1 MLHITPLS
9 AFNDN
14 YIWAFQSQQNSGAH
28 NSGVYVVDPGDA
40 QVVID
45 YLHQTEQTLLGILI
59 THHHH
64 DHTGGIEQLIR
75 QFGDHIAVYG
85 PQCENII
92 GVNHPIATS
101 GNITLANTDVNAKV
115 IQLPGHTLGHI
126 AYLIEDVLF
135 CGDTLFSAGCG
146 RLFEGSAEQMY
157 QSLSQLS
164 QLPDDTKVCCA
175 HEYTLANLAFA
186 NKVEPNNAALIDYT
200 KKAHA
205 LRGQNNPTLP
215 SSIGQEK
222 AINPFLRSD
231 SEEIWQSLSIQFQ
244 QPIDNPL
251 QSFSL
256 LRQWKDNF

>member
-1 MLHITPLS
+1 MLHITPLP

-14 YIWAFQSQQNSGAH
+14 YIWVFQSQQ

-45 YLHQTEQTLLGILI
+45 YLIQTGLPLLGILI

-64 DHTGGIEQLIR
+64 DHTGGIEQLTNR
-75 QFGDHIAVYG
+75 FGEHIAVYG
-85 PQCENII
+85 PQSENIS
-92 GVNHPIATS
+92 GVNHPIAKG
-101 GNITLANTDVNAKV
+101 GNIPLVNAGVNAKV
-115 IQLPGHTLGHI
+115 IQLAGHTLGHI

-135 CGDTLFSAGCG
+135 CGDTLFSGGCG

-157 QSLSQLS
+157 QSLGQLS
-164 QLPDDTKVCCA
+164 QLPDQTKVCCA

-186 NKVEPNNAALIDYT
+186 NTVEPNNAALIDYT
-200 KKAHA
+200 QKAHA
-205 LRGQNNPTLP
+205 LRAENIPTLP
-215 SSIGQEK
+215 STIGQEK

-231 SEEIWQSLSIQFQ
+231 SEEIKQSLSIQFQ

>member
-14 YIWAFQSQQNSGAH
+14 YIWVFQSQQ
-28 NSGVYVVDPGDA
+28 NSGVYVVDPGDG

-45 YLHQTEQTLLGILI
+45 YLNQTEQPLLGILI

-64 DHTGGIEQLIR
+64 DHTGGIEQLIC
-75 QFGDHIAVYG
+75 QFGEHIAVYG
-85 PQCENII
+85 PQSENII

-101 GNITLANTDVNAKV
+101 GDITLTNAGVNAKI

-157 QSLSQLS
+157 QSLSELS
-164 QLPDDTKVCCA
+164 QLPDNTKVCCA

-186 NKVEPNNAALIDYT
+186 NTVEPNNATLIDYT
-200 KKAHA
+200 QKAHA
-205 LRGQNNPTLP
+205 LRAQSKPTLP

>member
-1 MLHITPLS
+1 MLHITPLA

-14 YIWAFQSQQNSGAH
+14 YIWVFQSQQNTGAESSGI
-28 NSGVYVVDPGDA
+28 YVVDPGDG

-45 YLHQTEQTLLGILI
+45 YLIQTGQALLGILI

-75 QFGDHIAVYG
+75 RFGAQIAVYG
-85 PQCENII
+85 PQSENII
-92 GVNHPIATS
+92 GVNHPIV
-101 GNITLANTDVNAKV
+101 ANGDISLTNTGLNAKV

-146 RLFEGSAEQMY
+146 RIFEGSAEQMY
-157 QSLSQLS
+157 QSLSELG
-164 QLPDDTKVCCA
+164 QLPDNTKVCCA
-175 HEYTLANLAFA
+175 HEYTIANLAFA
-186 NKVEPNNAALIDYT
+186 NRVEPNNAALIDYT
-200 KKAHA
+200 KKAQA
-205 LRGQNNPTLP
+205 LRAQNLPTLP

-231 SEEIWQSLSIQFQ
+231 SEEICQSLSIQFQ
-244 QPIDNPL
+244 QPINNPL